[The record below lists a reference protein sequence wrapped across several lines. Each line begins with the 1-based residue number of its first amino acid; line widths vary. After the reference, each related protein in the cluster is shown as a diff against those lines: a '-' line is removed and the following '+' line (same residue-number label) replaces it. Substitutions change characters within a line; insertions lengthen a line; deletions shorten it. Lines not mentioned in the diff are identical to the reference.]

1 MSRRALVEEAIYSSL
16 LRLDAHDFVGFLD
29 ICDPEFRYTVGT
41 YSPEIRQDMTWLDHD
56 KAGLRTLFENLPRH
70 KSDRALL
77 TRHATVYSVSSPS
90 DATEAKAI
98 TSLQVFRTTLDGG
111 ETQLFAV
118 GKIHDSLRLAD
129 GQARLLRRDVKLTT
143 RLLGIGSHIPF

>member
-1 MSRRALVEEAIYSSL
+1 MNRRALVEEAIYSSL
-16 LRLDAHDFVGFLD
+16 LRLDAHDFAGFLD
-29 ICDPEFRYTVGT
+29 LCDPEFRYTIGA

-70 KSDRALL
+70 KSDRARL
-77 TRHATVYSVSSPS
+77 TRHATLYFVSSPP
-90 DATEAKAI
+90 DATEATAI

-111 ETQLFAV
+111 ETQLLAV
-118 GKIHDSLRLAD
+118 GKLHDSLRLAD
-129 GQARLLRRDVKLTT
+129 GQVRLLRRDVKLTT

>member
-1 MSRRALVEEAIYSSL
+1 MSRRDLVEETIYASL
-16 LRLDAHDFVGFLD
+16 LRLDAHDFAGFLD
-29 ICDPEFRYTVGT
+29 LCDPEFRYTIGA
-41 YSPEIRQDMTWLDHD
+41 YSPEIQKDMTWLDHD
-56 KAGLRTLFENLPRH
+56 KVGLRTLFENLPRH

-77 TRHATVYSVSSPS
+77 SRHATVYSVSSIA
-90 DATEAKAI
+90 DADEAKAV

-118 GKIHDSLRLAD
+118 GKIHDLLRLVD